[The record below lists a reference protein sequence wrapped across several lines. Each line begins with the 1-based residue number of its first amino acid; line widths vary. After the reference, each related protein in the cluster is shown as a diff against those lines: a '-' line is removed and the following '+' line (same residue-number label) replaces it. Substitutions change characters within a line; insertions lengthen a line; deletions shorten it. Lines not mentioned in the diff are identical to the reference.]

1 LCGEAATPFAWCRGA
16 LSLLGWPAR
25 GARPVVTDRALR
37 IFSATFETETN
48 TFSPLPTGWESFERN
63 GIGRG
68 AERVTVPSY
77 RTGPMLTWRSDA
89 ERDGCVVIESISASA
104 DPSGRILQSVYER
117 LREELLADLRAA
129 LPVDIVLLYLHG
141 AMAATSGDDCAGDI
155 LRRVREIVG
164 PATVVG
170 TELDLHCHLTVA
182 MIDNATAIV
191 TFKEYPHDDIIS
203 TAHELYAL
211 CLSAARGQTQPVIV
225 PTIAGLSVSGR
236 QRANRCGRSSIACA
250 QPSATGFSS

>member
-63 GIGRG
+63 GIG
-68 AERVTVPSY
+68 
-77 RTGPMLTWRSDA
+77 SDA